1 MRIMKRWLALLL
13 TIPMALSDC
22 GSVTVL
28 ATEAAIEDET
38 KESQDMG
45 VLSEDAEVSD
55 AEAAESDEETQS
67 PELSQLPVLHIGQL
81 KEDEELPYSDD
92 PEFVY
97 DLPITFDVAD
107 SVTLFVNYSL
117 DGMLEKEE
125 QGTLIWS
132 ILRAEKGTREGSTN
146 LIGEEDDWIGFETVS
161 DSPYFIMTEN
171 EDETGNYYKTV
182 KLEIID
188 AETIDTE
195 NIDAGAAID
204 TADEDVVDNK
214 AYNYYIRAA
223 YYLESEEETSK
234 KFYAATVPFLT
245 EEDADIDE
253 EQVDTS
259 DEQEIDDVM
268 KDDAAADEDTVK
280 DEMNDDEPALEEN
293 DMDNSSE
300 DTEAVAAD
308 EAGEGSGDVGDS
320 EGEGE
325 SAGQDADNKAP
336 VLTLDKKKVTM
347 HINGDDWYEHV
358 TATIEPEGISA
369 EISWKSSNDA
379 VATVEPTYP
388 TTAEGTRTAWIR
400 ACGIGSALITA
411 ECNGATAV
419 IKVDVVEEFYDR
431 SDNMRIDGFK
441 RESDDFVYTGEKI
454 TQNIRVYHQNTL
466 LTEKTDY
473 TISYKNN
480 INAARYDSAKAPSLT
495 INLKGQ
501 YSGSVT
507 LFYTIK
513 PLNINDV
520 NIYNTNADNTNN
532 DNTDNDNVDGDNAG
546 NDNSSGYEQAV
557 TYAKTLKIPTPEL
570 TFGKKKLAVN
580 KDFVCDYTSLPKDYK
595 KGDSYDAGKVYNY
608 TVNGTGNFT
617 GAFQMNLVVLK
628 DKNLN
633 FSSAAV
639 TLGKKQYEY
648 KGTALTKADVTVEK
662 LAFGKT
668 VLDKTLYDY
677 EVCADAV
684 DGSYVMVYPT
694 EAGKNKGYR
703 GSKRVNLKLVGDRNI
718 KDAVS
723 GDAWKDSIT
732 FSQKTLDEEGGIY
745 QEEENILAF
754 GSGASKETLI
764 KGKDYTIKYSNTKK
778 AGKVTV
784 TFTGKGRYKGT
795 LKKTYQIK
803 PNSDNNA
810 LDIIWGKNVKVTT
823 DPLDT
828 TKQSLE
834 TAYQKGGAVP
844 EFDLKD
850 SDNKVLKNKTDYTVK
865 ITNNKTP
872 GTDMSLEINGKG
884 NYKGY
889 NNTVKIKVTNGDIS
903 KGIMLVPDMPVS
915 TKPDA
920 WKSKKITIKDVNGK
934 KLTAGT
940 DYSKEIDYKVA
951 GGSSTPGVGSIV
963 NVTVQGAGAY
973 KDTFITGSYK
983 IYDKSKSISK
993 LKIVIDPQE
1002 YTGEKIELDTWSD
1015 IHVYATS
1022 ADMKKK
1028 INELRGIVEIVDYT
1042 NNIKAGTAKVT
1053 LRGSDDHEYG
1063 GMRTCSFKIRKR
1075 SYNINRV
1082 KGITLSPAKLSMALQ
1097 DNEEKRTL
1105 TAKITAEIQDDYY
1118 DNKLWNSTVIWTT
1131 SNSSI
1136 ATVEPKISDDEK
1148 TVFGIIIPKK
1158 EGTVTITAIAQD
1170 GNKKATC
1177 KVTIVDAPVLKQSGK
1192 TIEGK
1197 VGDTLKLEFEGTV
1210 NLSNVEFESSN
1221 SEMVS
1226 VDKNGLL
1233 TMKKVGAARIRAYTN
1248 KRKYV
1253 QECYVIVKGEE
1264 EKAPEGR
1271 GLIYEQEAGTTD
1283 DTQAINKLLQKWE
1296 DNPTKYDYVYIPA
1309 GVYRIDAVDG
1319 GIGIG
1324 GIIVRDN
1331 QTLIMSPSALIMAIA
1346 NNKSNYQ
1353 VIYVFDRKN
1362 VNISGGQIIGERD
1375 EHQGTGG
1382 EWGHGISV
1390 QGSTNVHISN
1400 MDISKCWGDGICL
1413 GEYDKKIDG
1422 KLVHIP
1428 CDDITIEN
1436 CVLHHNRRNNL
1447 SITDAKN
1454 VTIDH
1459 CEFNYA
1465 KGTDP
1470 QYGID
1475 IEYNYT
1481 PTENVKIYNSKF
1493 KGNAKASMGIIKKV
1507 DYVLL
1512 DNCELDGAF
1521 YNMAGK
1527 KVVLKNT
1534 TIKGEIVD
1542 KTGGIKRE

>member
-1 MRIMKRWLALLL
+1 
-13 TIPMALSDC
+13 
-22 GSVTVL
+22 
-28 ATEAAIEDET
+28 
-38 KESQDMG
+38 
-45 VLSEDAEVSD
+45 
-55 AEAAESDEETQS
+55 
-67 PELSQLPVLHIGQL
+67 VLHIGQL
-81 KEDEELPYSDD
+81 KEGEELPYADD
-92 PEFVY
+92 SEFVY
-97 DLPITFDVAD
+97 DLPITFDVSD

-132 ILRAEKGTREGSTN
+132 ILRAGKGTQEGSTN

-171 EDETGNYYKTV
+171 EDEAGNYYKTV

-188 AETIDTE
+188 AETIDIEIIDNET
-195 NIDAGAAID
+195 IDAEDAID
-204 TADEDVVDNK
+204 ADDEDIP

-223 YYLESEEETSK
+223 YYLESEEETGK
-234 KFYAATVPFLT
+234 EFYAAATVPFLPVENT
-245 EEDADIDE
+245 DINEAQD
-253 EQVDTS
+253 DTS
-259 DEQEIDDVM
+259 DEQALDEGLTQEDVS
-268 KDDAAADEDTVK
+268 AVGDTVK
-280 DEMNDDEPALEEN
+280 DEMNDDEPALEES

-320 EGEGE
+320 EGEGT
-325 SAGQDADNKAP
+325 GQDADNKAP
-336 VLTLDKKKVTM
+336 ILILDKKKVIM
-347 HINGDDWYEHV
+347 HVDGDDRYEHV
-358 TATIEPEGISA
+358 TATIEPEGTSA

-379 VATVEPTYP
+379 VATVEPTGP

-400 ACGIGSALITA
+400 ARGIGSAQITA
-411 ECNGATAV
+411 ECNGVTAV

-501 YSGSVT
+501 YSGKVT

-520 NIYNTNADNTNN
+520 NIYNTNEG
-532 DNTDNDNVDGDNAG
+532 NTDNDNADGDSTG

-570 TFGKKKLAVN
+570 TFGKKKLAIN
-580 KDFVCDYTSLPKDYK
+580 KDFVCDYTKLPKDYK
-595 KGDSYDAGKVYNY
+595 KGDSYEAGKVYNY

-617 GAFQMNLVVLK
+617 GSFQMNLVVLK

-648 KGTALTKADVTVEK
+648 NGTALTKTDVTVEK

-754 GSGASKETLI
+754 GSGASKETLV
-764 KGKDYTIKYSNTKK
+764 KGKDYAIKYSNAKK

-810 LDIIWGKNVKVTT
+810 LEIIWGNNVKVTT

-865 ITNNKTP
+865 LTNNKTP

-889 NNTVKIKVTNGDIS
+889 KNTIKIKVTNGDINNC
-903 KGIMLVPDMPVS
+903 IMLVPDMPAS

-963 NVTVQGAGAY
+963 SVKVQGAGAY
-973 KDTFITGSYK
+973 KGTSITGSYK

-1028 INELRGIVEIVDYT
+1028 VNELRGIVEIVDYT
-1042 NNIKAGTAKVT
+1042 NNIKSGTAKVT
-1053 LRGSDDHEYG
+1053 LRGSEYSEYG
-1063 GMRTCSFKIRKR
+1063 GMRTCSFKIKKR
-1075 SYNINRV
+1075 GYNINRV
-1082 KGITLSPAKLSMALQ
+1082 KGITLSPAKLSLALQ

-1136 ATVEPKISDDEK
+1136 ATVEPRISNDEK
-1148 TVFGIIIPKK
+1148 TVFGVIVPKK

-1170 GNKKATC
+1170 GNKKASC

-1226 VDKNGLL
+1226 VDKNGLI
-1233 TMKKVGAARIRAYTN
+1233 TMKKVGAARIRTYTN

-1253 QECYVIVKGEE
+1253 QECYVVVKGEE
-1264 EKAPEGR
+1264 DKAPEGR

-1283 DTQAINKLLQKWE
+1283 DTQAINALLQKWE

-1331 QTLIMSPSALIMAIA
+1331 QKLIMSPSALIMAIA

-1353 VIYVFDRKN
+1353 VIYVFGRKN
-1362 VNISGGQIIGERD
+1362 VEISGGQIIGERE
-1375 EHQGTGG
+1375 EHLGTGG

-1390 QGSTNVHISN
+1390 QGSTDVHISN

-1428 CDDITIEN
+1428 CDGITIEN
-1436 CVLHHNRRNNL
+1436 CIIHHNRRNNL

-1454 VTIDH
+1454 VTIDN
-1459 CEFNYA
+1459 CEFNNA

-1470 QYGID
+1470 QYGIC
-1475 IEYNYT
+1475 IEYNFT

-1512 DNCELDGAF
+1512 DNCELDGNF
-1521 YNMAGK
+1521 YNKAGK
-1527 KVVLKNT
+1527 NVVLKNT

-1542 KTGGIKRE
+1542 DPKSIRRE

>member
-1 MRIMKRWLALLL
+1 MKIMKRWLALLL

-22 GSVTVL
+22 GSITAF
-28 ATEAAIEDET
+28 ATEAAISDET
-38 KESQDMG
+38 PALED
-45 VLSEDAEVSD
+45 SEEAQAGEDDDIVTGEVPID
-55 AEAAESDEETQS
+55 NEAASEEETQS
-67 PELSQLPVLHIGQL
+67 PELSQLPALHIGQL
-81 KEDEELPYSDD
+81 QEGEELPYTDD
-92 PEFVY
+92 SEFVY

-117 DGMLEKEE
+117 YEILEKEE
-125 QGTLIWS
+125 QGTLVWS
-132 ILRAEKGTREGSTN
+132 ILRAEKGTQEGSAN

-161 DSPYFIMTEN
+161 DSPYFKMTES
-171 EDETGNYYKTV
+171 EDEAGNYYKTV
-182 KLEIID
+182 KLVVID

-234 KFYAATVPFLT
+234 EFYAATVPFLT

-259 DEQEIDDVM
+259 DEQEIDDVLQE
-268 KDDAAADEDTVK
+268 DASAAEDTVK
-280 DEMNDDEPALEEN
+280 DEMNDDESALEEG
-293 DMDNSSE
+293 DIDNSSE
-300 DTEAVAAD
+300 DTEAVATD
-308 EAGEGSGDVGDS
+308 EVGETGSGSLEGTEGD
-320 EGEGE
+320 
-325 SAGQDADNKAP
+325 DAEQYADIKVP

-347 HINGDDWYEHV
+347 HVVEKVQV
-358 TATIEPEGISA
+358 TATVEPADTTIA
-369 EISWKSSNDA
+369 ISWKSSNEG
-379 VATVEPTYP
+379 VATVSSNGMI
-388 TTAEGTRTAWIR
+388 TADGTGTAQIR
-400 ACGIGSALITA
+400 ANGIGSAQITA
-411 ECNGATAV
+411 EYGGITAV
-419 IKVDVVEEFYDR
+419 IKVDVVEELRDR
-431 SDNMRIDGFK
+431 SDDMRIDGFK
-441 RESDDFVYTGEKI
+441 RESDDLVYTGDKI
-454 TQNIRVYHQNTL
+454 TQNIRVYHRNTL

-532 DNTDNDNVDGDNAG
+532 DNTDNDNADGDSVG

-570 TFGKKKLAVN
+570 TFGKKKLALN

-595 KGDSYDAGKVYNY
+595 KGDSYEAGKVYNY

-617 GAFQMNLVVLK
+617 GSFQMNLVVLK

-648 KGTALTKADVTVEK
+648 KGTALSKEDVTIEK

-668 VLDKTLYDY
+668 VLDKLLYDY

-694 EAGKNKGYR
+694 ENGKNKGYR

-718 KDAVS
+718 KDVVS
-723 GDAWKDSIT
+723 GGAWKDSIT
-732 FSQKTLDEEGGIY
+732 FSQKTIDEEGGIY

-754 GSGASKETLI
+754 GSGAAKETLVQ
-764 KGKDYTIKYSNTKK
+764 GKDYTIKYGNAKK

-803 PNSDNNA
+803 PNSDNDS
-810 LDIIWGKNVKVTT
+810 LEIIWGENVKITP
-823 DPLDT
+823 DSLDA
-828 TKQSLE
+828 TKKSLE
-834 TAYQKGGAVP
+834 IAYQKGGAVP
-844 EFDLKD
+844 EFDLRD
-850 SDNKVLKNKTDYTVK
+850 SDGKVLKNKTDYTVK
-865 ITNNKTP
+865 LTNNKTP
-872 GTDMSLEINGKG
+872 GTEMSLEINGKG

-889 NNTVKIKVTNGDIS
+889 KETFQINVVNGDIS
-903 KGIMLVPDMPVS
+903 KGIMLVPDVPYS
-915 TKPDA
+915 EKPDA

-934 KLTAGT
+934 KLSAGT
-940 DYSKEIDYKVA
+940 DYVREPMYRVIGDQ
-951 GGSSTPGVGSIV
+951 STPGIGSAIE
-963 NVTVQGAGAY
+963 VTVYGEGAY
-973 KDTFITGSYK
+973 KDSSIKARYY

-993 LKIVIDPQE
+993 LKIVIDPKE
-1002 YTGEKIELDTWSD
+1002 YTGKKIELSSWD

-1028 INELRGIVEIVDYT
+1028 NELTGNSFDVVRIVEHT
-1042 NNIKAGTAKVT
+1042 NNIKSGTAKVT
-1053 LRGSDDHEYG
+1053 LRGYGEYG
-1063 GMRTCSFKIRKR
+1063 GMRTCSFKIKKK
-1075 SYNINRV
+1075 SYSINRV
-1082 KGITLSPAKLSMALQ
+1082 KGITLNPAKLSMSLQ

-1105 TAKITAEIQDDYY
+1105 TAQITPEIP
-1118 DNKLWNSTVIWTT
+1118 KETLWNSTVIWST
-1131 SNSSI
+1131 SNSNI
-1136 ATVEPKISDDEK
+1136 ATVEPGIIDDN
-1148 TVFGIIIPKK
+1148 TITGVIIPKK

-1170 GNKKATC
+1170 GNKKASC

-1197 VGDTLKLEFEGTV
+1197 VGDTHQLEFEGTV

-1226 VDKNGLL
+1226 VDKNGLI

-1253 QECYVIVKGEE
+1253 QECYVVVKGEE
-1264 EKAPEGR
+1264 DKAPEGR

-1283 DTQAINKLLQKWE
+1283 DTQAINALLQKWE

-1331 QTLIMSPSALIMAIA
+1331 QKLIMSPSALIMAIA

-1353 VIYVFDRKN
+1353 VIYVFGRKN
-1362 VNISGGQIIGERD
+1362 VEISGGQIIGERE
-1375 EHQGTGG
+1375 EHLGTGG

-1390 QGSTNVHISN
+1390 QGSTDVHISN

-1428 CDDITIEN
+1428 CDGITIEN
-1436 CVLHHNRRNNL
+1436 CIIHHNRRNNL

-1454 VTIDH
+1454 VTIDN

-1470 QYGID
+1470 QYGIC
-1475 IEYNYT
+1475 IEYNFT

-1512 DNCELDGAF
+1512 DNCELDGNF
-1521 YNMAGK
+1521 YNKAGK
-1527 KVVLKNT
+1527 NVVLKNT

-1542 KTGGIKRE
+1542 DPKSIRRE